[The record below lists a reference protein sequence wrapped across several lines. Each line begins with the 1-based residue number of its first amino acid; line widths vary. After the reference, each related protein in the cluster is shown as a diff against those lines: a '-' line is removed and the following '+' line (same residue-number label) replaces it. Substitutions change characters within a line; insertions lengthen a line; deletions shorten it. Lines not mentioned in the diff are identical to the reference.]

1 MVLEDY
7 SKYFMYGGIALSI
20 AAIAF
25 FYFLY
30 KKDGTDLG
38 ELKVYLLSNRW
49 QGDVL
54 DSKIESWQQT
64 NAKYGNDFFYD
75 ISFYLNGETK
85 LYTAK
90 ALIQPSQM
98 HMIKKGLNIKIKKGG
113 KGKLAVVGIE
123 FN

>member
-1 MVLEDY
+1 MALEDY

-38 ELKVYLLSNRW
+38 ELKVYLSSDRW
-49 QGDVL
+49 QGDFL

-75 ISFYLNGETK
+75 VSFYLNDETK

-98 HMIKKGLNIKIKKGG
+98 HMIKKGLNIKIKKGD
-113 KGKLAVVGIE
+113 KDKLAVVGIE